1 MKLQCNLYYGHHWVM
16 YILVLILC
24 SSVKEAFSI
33 LKMTLEV
40 KMVSILQKL
49 HCNSSVY
56 IAAATLPLGGSGW
69 SVLRPIA

>member
-1 MKLQCNLYYGHHWVM
+1 MKLQCNLYYGHNV
-16 YILVLILC
+16 LVLILC